1 MDTTRSERNVPYR
14 LLLALGEEAD
24 AKLVLATLESVK
36 SVVNFDV
43 SRAATLKEA
52 LTLQSRQPF
61 DVAIVD
67 LRFSDTPGLSVIDTF
82 RRDARELPVIA
93 YARAPEDCTPS
104 EAAQQGAHDLLVRGG
119 FDPYLLVR
127 ALRYA
132 AERHRSKAAL
142 RKHLDKLARF
152 QGALFDMARHNT
164 VDPVEAFRRICE
176 GAATTLDI
184 DRVGIWIF
192 NDDHT
197 EIRCRCLYVKSRN
210 AFDKEGAVIR
220 ARDFPRYFAALEE
233 SRVVAA
239 TDARRDPRTAEFTEA
254 YLKPHGILSML
265 DAPIRLHGKL
275 VGVVCHEH
283 VGPVREWPLEDQEC
297 ASSIADLAALNLEAA
312 ERRRAEESLKEERTF
327 TDAVL
332 DSTDMLVVVLDQ
344 AGRIVRFNRAAG
356 HLTGFSTAEAAGK
369 LFWEAFIAPQDSD
382 TVREIMAMPPSEVSG
397 NQHEHSWLTRHGAHP
412 HLAWSSTPLRDR
424 AGALRYSVITAIDI
438 TQRKALEEQL
448 VHDAFHDSLTG
459 LPNRALFLDRL
470 GQAIRLSA
478 RRPDHR
484 FAVLFVDMD
493 RFKIINDSLG
503 HLSGDQFLVEISRRF
518 ESCIRPGDTIAR
530 FGGDEFTILVDDIST
545 GADATLVASRV
556 HQQLAAPLRIGG
568 QEVFTTASIGIAMSE
583 TGYER
588 PEDMLRDADIAMY
601 RAKAK
606 GGASHEVFDRSM
618 HSRAVDLLR
627 METELRR
634 AIERHE
640 FQVYYQ
646 PVVTLGTGAITG
658 FEALIRW
665 NHPERGLVPPMEFI
679 RMSEETGMIIEID
692 RYVLREACRQLRDW
706 RTRLPG
712 REDLSVSVN
721 LSVKQFTRTDLAEHV
736 RRAIKEANL
745 DPGALRLEITETVLL
760 DSSPSAT
767 SQLEQLSEEGFRIYL
782 DDFGTGY
789 SSLSYLQRL
798 PIEKLKI
805 DKAFVRDMISSPADA
820 SIARAIVAMG
830 ASLKL
835 LTLAEGVETAD
846 VAASLREMGCWAA
859 QGYFFGRPVPAEAIA
874 ELLRRGLRLPEA
886 TAMRLAGT

>member
-1 MDTTRSERNVPYR
+1 MSSTRSDRSVLYR

-24 AKLVLATLESVK
+24 AKLITSTLDSVK
-36 SVVNFDV
+36 SILNFDV
-43 SRAATLKEA
+43 TRASTFKEA
-52 LTLQSRQPF
+52 LAVQAREAF
-61 DVAIVD
+61 DVAVVD
-67 LRFSDTPGLSVIDTF
+67 LRFPDCPGLEAVDAF

-93 YARAPEDCTPS
+93 YARGPEDCTPS
-104 EAAQQGAHDLLVRGG
+104 EAAQHGAHDLLVRGG

-152 QGALFDMARHNT
+152 QGALFEMARHNT
-164 VDPVEAFRRICE
+164 ADPVEAFRRICE
-176 GAATTLDI
+176 GASGTLDV
-184 DRVGIWIF
+184 DRAGIWLF
-192 NDDHT
+192 NPDHT
-197 EIRCRCLYVKSRN
+197 EIVCRCLYVKSRN

-220 ARDFPRYFAALEE
+220 ARDFPNYFAALEE

-239 TDARRDPRTAEFTEA
+239 SDARKDPRTTEFTEA
-254 YLKPHGILSML
+254 YLKPNGVHSML

-297 ASSIADLAALNLEAA
+297 ASSIADLVALNLEAA
-312 ERRRAEESLKEERTF
+312 ERRRAEESLKEERAF

-332 DSTDMLVVVLDQ
+332 DSTDMLVVVLNP

-356 HLTGFSTAEAAGK
+356 HLTGFSLADAVGK
-369 LFWEAFIAPQDSD
+369 SFWEAFIAPQDSE
-382 TVREIMAMPPSEVSG
+382 TVREILAMQPSEASG
-397 NQHEHSWLTRHGAHP
+397 NQHEHAWLTRHGAHP
-412 HLAWSSTPLRDR
+412 HLAWSTTPLRDR
-424 AGALRYSVITAIDI
+424 SGMLRYSVITAIDI

-484 FAVLFVDMD
+484 FAVLFIDMD

-503 HLSGDQFLVEISRRF
+503 HLAGDQFLVEISRRF

-530 FGGDEFTILVDDIST
+530 FGGDEFTILVDNMRT
-545 GADATLVASRV
+545 GGDAILVASRV
-556 HQQLAAPLRIGG
+556 HQQLAAPLHIGG
-568 QEVFTTASIGIAMSE
+568 QDVFTTASIGIAMSE

-634 AIERHE
+634 AIERAE

-646 PVVTLGTGAITG
+646 PVVSLSTGAITG

-665 NHPERGLVPPMEFI
+665 NHPERGLVPPIEFI

-692 RYVLREACRQLRDW
+692 RYVLREACRQLHDW
-706 RTRLPG
+706 RSRIPG
-712 REDLSVSVN
+712 MEALSVSVN
-721 LSVKQFTRTDLAEHV
+721 LSVKQFTRTDLADHV
-736 RRAIKEANL
+736 RKAIKEAQL

-760 DSSPSAT
+760 DSSPSAS

-789 SSLSYLQRL
+789 SSLSYLHRF
-798 PIEKLKI
+798 PVDTLKI
-805 DKAFVRDMISSPADA
+805 DRSFVMGMKADGGGREI
-820 SIARAIVAMG
+820 IRTIVAL
-830 ASLKL
+830 AQNLDL
-835 LTLAEGVETAD
+835 HVIAEGVETALQRD
-846 VAASLREMGCWAA
+846 ALLELRCEFA
-859 QGYFFGRPVPAEAIA
+859 QGFMFSKPVDAKKAEA
-874 ELLRRGLRLPEA
+874 LL
-886 TAMRLAGT
+886 LAGNGGFGHPPS

>member
-1 MDTTRSERNVPYR
+1 MDTTRQDRSVPYR

-24 AKLVLATLESVK
+24 AKLISATLDTVK
-36 SVVNFDV
+36 SVLNFTIT
-43 SRAATLKEA
+43 RATTLAQA
-52 LTLQSRQPF
+52 LSIQAEQPQ

-67 LRFSDTPGLSVIDTF
+67 LRFPDCPGLAVIDAV

-93 YARAPEDCTPS
+93 YARNPEDCSPS
-104 EAAQQGAHDLLVRGG
+104 QAAQRGAQDLLVRGG

-127 ALRYA
+127 AVRYA

-152 QGALFDMARHNT
+152 QGALFDMARRNT
-164 VDPVEAFRRICE
+164 ADPVEAFRRICE

-197 EIRCRCLYVKSRN
+197 EIHCRCLYVKSRN
-210 AFDKEGAVIR
+210 AFEKEGTVIR
-220 ARDFPRYFAALEE
+220 AADYPRYFAALEE

-275 VGVVCHEH
+275 LGVVCHEH
-283 VGPVREWPLEDQEC
+283 VGPLRDWPLEDQEC
-297 ASSIADLAALNLEAA
+297 ASSIADLVALNLEAA
-312 ERRRAEESLKEERTF
+312 ERLRAEESLREERTF

-332 DSTDMLVVVLDQ
+332 DSTDMLVVVLDPG
-344 AGRIVRFNRAAG
+344 GRVVRFNRAAG
-356 HLTGFSTAEAAGK
+356 HLTGFSSAEAAGK
-369 LFWEAFIAPQDSD
+369 LFWETFIAPSD
-382 TVREIMAMPPSEVSG
+382 AETVREIMAMHPSEVSG
-397 NQHEHSWLTRHGAHP
+397 NQHEHAWLTRHGAHP
-412 HLAWSSTPLRDR
+412 HLAWSSTPLRDQT
-424 AGALRYSVITAIDI
+424 GALRYSVITAIDI

-470 GQAIRLSA
+470 GQAIRLTG

-518 ESCIRPGDTIAR
+518 ERCIRPGDTLAR
-530 FGGDEFTILVDDIST
+530 FGGDEFTILVDDIRS
-545 GADATLVASRV
+545 GADATLVASRI
-556 HQQLAAPLRIGG
+556 HQQLAAPLHLGS
-568 QEVFTTASIGIAMSE
+568 QDVFTTASIGIAMSE

-588 PEDMLRDADIAMY
+588 PDDMLRDADIAMY

-606 GGASHEVFDRSM
+606 GGATHEVFDRSM

-634 AIERHE
+634 AIERGE

-646 PVVTLGTGAITG
+646 PVVSLSNGAITG

-665 NHPERGLVPPMEFI
+665 NHPERGLVPPVEFI

-706 RTRLPG
+706 RSRLPG
-712 REDLSVSVN
+712 RESLSVSVN
-721 LSVKQFTRTDLAEHV
+721 LSVKQFSRTDVADHV
-736 RRAIKEANL
+736 RNAIKEANL

-767 SQLEQLSEEGFRIYL
+767 GQLEQLSAEGFRIYL

-789 SSLSYLQRL
+789 SSLSYLHRF
-798 PIEKLKI
+798 PVDTLKI
-805 DKAFVRDMISSPADA
+805 DRSFVMGMKADGGGREIVRT
-820 SIARAIVAMG
+820 IVAL
-830 ASLKL
+830 AQNLDL
-835 LTLAEGVETAD
+835 HVIAEGVETILQRDALLE
-846 VAASLREMGCWAA
+846 LRCEYA
-859 QGYFFGRPVPAEAIA
+859 QGYMYSRPVDAAKAEA
-874 ELLRRGLRLPEA
+874 LL
-886 TAMRLAGT
+886 LAGNVRP